1 MKAELEKQLVEKY
14 PKIFKD
20 YKGDP
25 RQTCMAFGF
34 ECGDGWYWLIDS
46 LCKNLQWNTDH
57 NGYPQVIAV
66 QVKEKFG
73 GLRFYTNGTNDKQG
87 AVISF
92 VESLSYKICENC
104 GTNQDVSTDNK
115 GWIRT
120 LCVNCRKEVQVRTYE
135 IQADLEDEEENERNC
150 I

>member
-1 MKAELEKQLVEKY
+1 MKTELELKLVKEY

-25 RQTCMAFGF
+25 KQTCMAFGF

-57 NGYPQVIAV
+57 NGYPQVVAT

-73 GLRFYTNGTNDKQG
+73 GLRFYTNGTNDKQR

-120 LCVNCRKEVQVRTYE
+120 LCVNCRK
-135 IQADLEDEEENERNC
+135 
-150 I
+150 